1 MVLEYAT
8 GSSGTR
14 AWFECG
20 NFFPVDPHGL
30 EFQEIKK
37 LPSKL
42 VASSKHHGD
51 PHCIVVDGL
60 DRMVVFR
67 IWELGSRTPAFPELA
82 DSDRVYPCRG
92 SIILADDIDASGRT
106 EPEAAQMG

>member
-1 MVLEYAT
+1 MA
-8 GSSGTR
+8 
-14 AWFECG
+14 C
-20 NFFPVDPHGL
+20 
-30 EFQEIKK
+30 
-37 LPSKL
+37 SKYR
-42 VASSKHHGD
+42 GD
-51 PHCIVVDGL
+51 PYCFVVDGL

-92 SIILADDIDASGRT
+92 SFIPADDFDASGRT